1 MRFDYA
7 APPPGALYGKPL
19 VKIALSHDGHE
30 IPVSALV
37 DSGATI
43 SILPYETGRQLGFV
57 WEEQTIPL
65 HLGGPLKDL
74 PAVAVLVDGHIPGL
88 PETPLVMAWVA
99 ETEYPIRPILGQ
111 VNLFQQFKITFEGYT
126 NTFDIYPKPS

>member
-19 VKIALSHDGHE
+19 VTIALSHAGHE
-30 IPVSALV
+30 ITVSALV

-43 SILPYETGRQLGFV
+43 SILPYEEGRQLGLV
-57 WEEQTIPL
+57 WKEQTIPL
-65 HLGGPLKDL
+65 HLGGPLKGI
-74 PAVAVLVDGHIPGL
+74 PAVAVLVDGHISGL

-99 ETEYPIRPILGQ
+99 KTEHLIRTILGQ
-111 VNLFQQFKITFEGYT
+111 VNFFQQFKITFEGYT
-126 NTFDIYPKPS
+126 NTFDICPKPS